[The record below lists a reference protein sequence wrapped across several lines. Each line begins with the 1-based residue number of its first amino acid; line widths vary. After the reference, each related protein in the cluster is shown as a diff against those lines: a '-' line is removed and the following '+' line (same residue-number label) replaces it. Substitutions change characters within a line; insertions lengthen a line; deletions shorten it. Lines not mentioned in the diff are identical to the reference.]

1 MPHFH
6 DTSNILYIGFNIFE
20 RPLYRERHQ
29 CCSILSMLKEMS
41 LFIIWILIM
50 YRKTKRYR
58 PVVFVVFEFNCSLV
72 FTCVFTDMEM
82 RVRRKASDMP

>member
-6 DTSNILYIGFNIFE
+6 DTSTILYIGFNIFE

-50 YRKTKRYR
+50 YRKTKRYLLFLGFLNLIV
-58 PVVFVVFEFNCSLV
+58 PWFSLM
-72 FTCVFTDMEM
+72 FLQTW
-82 RVRRKASDMP
+82 K